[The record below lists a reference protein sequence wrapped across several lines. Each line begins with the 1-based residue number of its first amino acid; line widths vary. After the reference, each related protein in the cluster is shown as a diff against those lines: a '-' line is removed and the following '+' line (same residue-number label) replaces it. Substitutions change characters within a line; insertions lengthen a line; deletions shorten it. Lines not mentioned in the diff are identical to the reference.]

1 MKNFDGLYE
10 LEELQAIWLWDNEIE
25 CSCKTRKLLDKII
38 NRNITLDSHYMDYR
52 NRVFSKN
59 FGIFNPLRRSSLELD
74 I

>member
-1 MKNFDGLYE
+1 MVGRAASNMVNNH
-10 LEELQAIWLWDNEIE
+10 WLWDNKIE
-25 CSCKTRKLLDKII
+25 CSYKTRKLLDKII

-59 FGIFNPLRRSSLELD
+59 FGIFNPFGRSSLELD